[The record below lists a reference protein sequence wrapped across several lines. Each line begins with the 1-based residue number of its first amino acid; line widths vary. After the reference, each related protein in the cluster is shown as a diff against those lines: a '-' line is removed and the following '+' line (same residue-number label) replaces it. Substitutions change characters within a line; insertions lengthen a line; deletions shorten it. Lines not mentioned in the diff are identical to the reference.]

1 VQGNGDETTV
11 LSAPDAFEA
20 VKKSL
25 AGAGFSLVRD
35 GIVLRPDNRV
45 AVAGENAET
54 LRDLIDWL
62 EGLDDVQ
69 DVYHNAD
76 LPAA

>member
-1 VQGNGDETTV
+1 VLTTPE
-11 LSAPDAFEA
+11 SFEA
-20 VKKSL
+20 VKKAL
-25 AGAGFSLVRD
+25 AAAGFSFARD
-35 GIVLRPDNRV
+35 GIVMRPDNRV

-54 LRDLIDWL
+54 LRDLVDWL
-62 EGLDDVQ
+62 EELDDVQ